1 MIVCVKT
8 VSLIVVQRAFH
19 FNACRMDAEWQGM
32 LSFDLLALALSEFE
46 AHSLASITALQLIRI
61 FDPDPASFLR

>member
-1 MIVCVKT
+1 
-8 VSLIVVQRAFH
+8 
-19 FNACRMDAEWQGM
+19 MDAEWQGM